1 MQDLATLSRPG
12 EAALDQFNQLARL
25 RAMLTEVLARNP
37 FWRGRLGD
45 RPLPGAVEDFRRL
58 PLMSNQELSTD
69 IRDHPPFGSNL
80 TYSLEAYSRYH
91 QTSGSTG
98 APLPVLDT
106 DRCWEWWCDCWDAV
120 LDACGVH
127 SGDRA
132 FFAFS
137 FAPFIGFWSA
147 HAAVVRRHLLAVPG
161 GGASTLRRLHLLRD
175 TGCTVLFST
184 PTYAMHMVEVAERE
198 SIDIAASSIRCLILA
213 GEPGGSMPTVRKR
226 LRDAWN
232 AEVFDHGG
240 ATEIGAYGIPCPQG
254 RGLFLNEREF
264 IAEVLAL
271 DEDHPVEEGHTGELV
286 LTNLGRWGYPVIRY
300 RTGDLVRPE
309 RLDEGLLLA
318 GGILGRVDQMM
329 VVRGVNLHPSAIEE
343 AVRRS
348 AGESEFRISVTRQG
362 AMDEAE
368 IEVEAAPPSCRHIAE
383 DVRSTYGVRV
393 EVKSVPRNS
402 LPRWQAKA
410 KRFRDLRE

>member
-1 MQDLATLSRPG
+1 MVYLDHAATTPLRPEAREAMLPFLG
-12 EAALDQFNQLARL
+12 ERFGNPSGLYAEGREAQRALDAARDTVAERL
-25 RAMLTEVLARNP
+25 SARSTE
-37 FWRGRLGD
+37 
-45 RPLPGAVEDFRRL
+45 
-58 PLMSNQELSTD
+58 
-69 IRDHPPFGSNL
+69 I
-80 TYSLEAYSRYH
+80 
-91 QTSGSTG
+91 
-98 APLPVLDT
+98 
-106 DRCWEWWCDCWDAV
+106 
-120 LDACGVH
+120 
-127 SGDRA
+127 
-132 FFAFS
+132 
-137 FAPFIGFWSA
+137 
-147 HAAVVRRHLLAVPG
+147 
-161 GGASTLRRLHLLRD
+161 LLRD

-184 PTYAMHMVEVAERE
+184 PTYAMHMAGVAERE
-198 SIDIAASSIRCLILA
+198 NIDIASSPIRRLILT
-213 GEPGGSMPTVRKR
+213 GEPGGSLPTVRQR

-232 AEVFDHGG
+232 AEIFDHAG
-240 ATEIGAYGIPCPQG
+240 ATETGAYGIPCPQG
-254 RGLFLNEREF
+254 RGLFVNEREF

-271 DEDHPVEEGHTGELV
+271 DDDHPVEDGHTGELV

-329 VVRGVNLHPSAIEE
+329 VVRGVNLHPSGIEE
-343 AVRRS
+343 AVRRT

-368 IEVEAAPPSCRHIAE
+368 IEVEAAPPACRLIAE